1 MIRVSLYSSSA
12 QIQYRRRTS
21 RFVILSVFGAKQPL
35 NFLWLIDRFSLST
48 KGAKTLVT
56 SSIAAP
62 PPKIDCMTLESLLLS
77 QDTDLVRI
85 IRPTLET
92 LSIDVSVCQ
101 EARKGSDILLSDKFD
116 AVIVDCDDLSG
127 GLALLQGLRNT
138 PSNKNSVA
146 FAILNGK
153 RTTTKEA
160 FGMGANFVLQK
171 PISSLNAS
179 RCFHAAL
186 NFMLKERRRYFRQPV
201 QMQVQIVLE
210 GKTLTATSTNI
221 SEGGIAVMLR
231 EALPKGATQ
240 HLKFRLPESSI
251 DFDVQAEVAWAD
263 FKGLA
268 GLRFKDVPATAQA
281 QLEEWL
287 DDRMEE
293 EFPGS
298 KDRLASESES
308 LH

>member
-1 MIRVSLYSSSA
+1 
-12 QIQYRRRTS
+12 
-21 RFVILSVFGAKQPL
+21 
-35 NFLWLIDRFSLST
+35 
-48 KGAKTLVT
+48 
-56 SSIAAP
+56 
-62 PPKIDCMTLESLLLS
+62 MTLESLLLS
-77 QDTDLVRI
+77 HDPELLRV
-85 IRPTLET
+85 IRPTLEK
-92 LSIDVSVCQ
+92 LSIDVEICQ
-101 EARKGSDILLSDKFD
+101 DARSGSDILISDKFD

-153 RTTTKEA
+153 RTTTQEA

-201 QMQVQIVLE
+201 KTEVQVVLE

-221 SEGGIAVMLR
+221 SEGGIALLLR
-231 EALPKGATQ
+231 EALPKGATP
-240 HLKFRLPESSI
+240 HLKLALPDSSI
-251 DFDVQAEVAWAD
+251 RIDVEAEVAWAD

-268 GLRFKDVPATAQA
+268 GLRFHNMPQAAQA

-287 DDRMEE
+287 DERMEA

-298 KDRLASESES
+298 KDRLSDSGS
-308 LH
+308 VH